1 MDQPFFRIRNYLTW
15 KSIHFLV
22 LWFVIFSTKQKDDAE
37 SSGKTEDSLYQLLQE
52 YMLENNKLKE
62 TNRSR
67 LTSSSLIEKLA
78 SKTSQ
83 EVGIGIIRSIK
94 SYKAHKV
101 WLFCDDF

>member
-1 MDQPFFRIRNYLTW
+1 MLLTLFIAKNPDFFL
-15 KSIHFLV
+15 
-22 LWFVIFSTKQKDDAE
+22 FSTEQKDDAE

-78 SKTSQ
+78 SKTFQ
-83 EVGIGIIRSIK
+83 SIVK
-94 SYKAHKV
+94 YLVKISN
-101 WLFCDDF
+101 

>member
-1 MDQPFFRIRNYLTW
+1 MISVRRYSELYCIWLENLLFFRFFRFIIN
-15 KSIHFLV
+15 
-22 LWFVIFSTKQKDDAE
+22 FSTKQKDDAE

-83 EVGIGIIRSIK
+83 VNRNLKYPIN
-94 SYKAHKV
+94 
-101 WLFCDDF
+101 